1 MANGEGF
8 WTNQKAIKNPE
19 DIQEVVKNTI
29 ILNTNHI
36 NAVVAN
42 LEDENGYFPFPITRK
57 EYAGTFDH
65 FHERYGLEGK
75 AREIILLILTCAYD
89 YIRFRVN
96 LGRQNETIIFG
107 TGQVD
112 AKTMLIARTLFKW
125 LNTPKKK
132 TIKDDRGN
140 SHTIKGSQDLDEK
153 QLLFQSYQKLLDSN
167 YSKKEKET
175 LYKAVPKR
183 HKEKMKKILKI
194 GKAEPSYTKAKDD
207 IDYALETSPK
217 GKPIYI
223 PSPER
228 QEISQE
234 TGKWVYNV
242 AEMLKKYKLTLVDIK
257 KFATEDEYKI
267 LKEYFEKD

>member
-1 MANGEGF
+1 MQGEGF
-8 WTNQKAIKNPE
+8 WSNQKAIKNPE

-36 NAVVAN
+36 NAVVVN
-42 LEDENGYFPFPITRK
+42 LEDEDGYFPFPITRK
-57 EYAGTFDH
+57 EYAAAFDY

-75 AREIILLILTCAYD
+75 AREIILLILTCGYD

-107 TGQVD
+107 TGQVN

-125 LNTPKKK
+125 LNSPRNKI
-132 TIKDDRGN
+132 IKDEHGK
-140 SHTIKGSQDLDEK
+140 SQTIKGSQGLDDK
-153 QLLFQSYQKLLDSN
+153 QLVFQSYQKLLDSN
-167 YSKKEKET
+167 YSKKEKEA

-183 HKEKMKKILKI
+183 HKDKMKKILGI
-194 GKAEPSYTKAKDD
+194 GKAESSYAKAKAD

-217 GKPIYI
+217 AKSIYI

-242 AEMLKKYKLTLVDIK
+242 GEMLKKYGLTLVDIK
-257 KFATEDEYKI
+257 EFATEDEYKI
-267 LKEYFEKD
+267 LKEYFQKD